1 MIGVSDV
8 AAAVAKAAQT
18 FDAHEA
24 ELNAADGKLGDGDT
38 GAMLKRLSAG
48 LAAAD
53 LSRTESL
60 GDAFRTLAM
69 AASASTGSSLGT
81 LVMTALMSF
90 SKGTAGKTAVATAE
104 LSPLLDTA
112 IEAILKRGGAHLGDK
127 TVVDSL
133 AAVARALADATD
145 DTAAAASRAAALD
158 ALDRFRDQPNK
169 LGRAGR
175 YGDKSRGF
183 DDPGMLAVS
192 MLCAV
197 L

>member
-1 MIGVSDV
+1 MIGTKDITV
-8 AAAVAKAAQT
+8 AVAKAAQT
-18 FDAHEA
+18 FDSHEA

-48 LAAAD
+48 LAATDISSAVN
-53 LSRTESL
+53 L

-69 AASASTGSSLGT
+69 AASAATGSSLGT

-90 SKGTAGKTAVATAE
+90 AKGTVGKTSISTAE
-104 LSPLLDTA
+104 LAPLLNTA
-112 IEAILKRGGAHLGDK
+112 IEAVLKRGGAHLGDK

-133 AAVARALADATD
+133 AAVAAALATASD
-145 DTAAAASRAAALD
+145 DSALAAARTAAHAALEKY
-158 ALDRFRDQPNK
+158 RDEPNR

-175 YGDKSRGF
+175 YGDKSRGL
-183 DDPGMLAVS
+183 DDPGMLAIAL
-192 MLCAV
+192 LCDG

>member
-1 MIGVSDV
+1 MIGTKDITV
-8 AAAVAKAAQT
+8 AVAKAAQT
-18 FDAHEA
+18 FDSHEA

-48 LAAAD
+48 LAATDISSAVN
-53 LSRTESL
+53 L

-69 AASASTGSSLGT
+69 AASAATGSSLGT

-90 SKGTAGKTAVATAE
+90 AKGTVGKTSISTAE
-104 LSPLLDTA
+104 LAPLLNTA
-112 IEAILKRGGAHLGDK
+112 VEAVLKRGGAHLGDK

-133 AAVARALADATD
+133 AAVAAALATASD
-145 DTAAAASRAAALD
+145 DSALAAARTAAHAALEKY
-158 ALDRFRDQPNK
+158 RDEPNR

-175 YGDKSRGF
+175 YGDKSRGL
-183 DDPGMLAVS
+183 DDPGMLAIAL
-192 MLCAV
+192 LCDG